1 MTWRKSSYSAKNGA
15 CVEVRRDLSTL
26 RDSKNPAGPALST
39 PSFQK
44 LVRYLKVH

>member
-26 RDSKNPAGPALST
+26 RDSKNRNGST
-39 PSFQK
+39 LKSVDVQQ
-44 LVRYLKVH
+44 LVRYVKSH